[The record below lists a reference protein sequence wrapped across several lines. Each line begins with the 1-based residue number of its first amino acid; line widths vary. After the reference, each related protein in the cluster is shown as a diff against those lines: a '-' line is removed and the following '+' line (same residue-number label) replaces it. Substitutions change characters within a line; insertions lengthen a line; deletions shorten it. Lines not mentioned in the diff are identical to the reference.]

1 MNNFPSKSLGAVL
14 GRQTLP
20 MQRGVR
26 FFFVI
31 CFSSRFAWLLGHGGG
46 ARSPP
51 GGPQES
57 SHAAWRSFLSKTLL
71 PMQRGVASVPSL
83 GTPSDAF
90 RDLLGRL
97 LDVST
102 PPGRLR
108 LAFSDTA
115 WEASCDG
122 SGTSLR
128 ELPQQQNRQ
137 THKQTDRRTDRQ
149 TERTDR
155 QTDKQTDRQTD
166 RQKEQTD
173 RRQTDRETDRQR
185 GTRGTPPTG
194 RTSQAQTRKSPTR
207 NLILKK

>member
-1 MNNFPSKSLGAVL
+1 
-14 GRQTLP
+14 
-20 MQRGVR
+20 
-26 FFFVI
+26 
-31 CFSSRFAWLLGHGGG
+31 
-46 ARSPP
+46 
-51 GGPQES
+51 
-57 SHAAWRSFLSKTLL
+57 
-71 PMQRGVASVPSL
+71 MQRGVASVPSL

-185 GTRGTPPTG
+185 ERTDRPTN
-194 RTSQAQTRKSPTR
+194 RQTDKQTDRKNRQTDDRQTERQTDREGHEEHHQQGERAKHKHENPQQET
-207 NLILKK
+207 LY

>member
-1 MNNFPSKSLGAVL
+1 
-14 GRQTLP
+14 
-20 MQRGVR
+20 
-26 FFFVI
+26 
-31 CFSSRFAWLLGHGGG
+31 
-46 ARSPP
+46 
-51 GGPQES
+51 
-57 SHAAWRSFLSKTLL
+57 
-71 PMQRGVASVPSL
+71 MQRGVASVPSL

-115 WEASCDG
+115 WEASCAG

-155 QTDKQTDRQTD
+155 QTDKQTDRKNRQTD
-166 RQKEQTD
+166 DRQTE
-173 RRQTDRETDRQR
+173 RQTDREGHEEHHQQGERAKHKHENPQQET
-185 GTRGTPPTG
+185 
-194 RTSQAQTRKSPTR
+194 
-207 NLILKK
+207 LY